1 MSDLVV
7 IKQEVDARTPG
18 TYVYVQMFFLL
29 SNPSNGY
36 IRGCFIAKKF
46 GGLLSEASVSVSN
59 MPSSRIACVPIAFVS
74 RRHWLRGTVRCERKK
89 ATLRIAALHY
99 SAELATLWARTG
111 DRDVHCWDLA
121 SDAGVA
127 NHIAYVR
134 HSSYSV
140 PTPSLVTDRS
150 ARECSMLIT
159 RGRAVQR
166 HLVVLI

>member
-1 MSDLVV
+1 MYTFKCSSFFPILQTDIFADVSSQ
-7 IKQEVDARTPG
+7 KSSEVYSQRQAYQSPTC
-18 TYVYVQMFFLL
+18 Q
-29 SNPSNGY
+29 
-36 IRGCFIAKKF
+36 AA
-46 GGLLSEASVSVSN
+46 E
-59 MPSSRIACVPIAFVS
+59 SRVFPLIAFVS

-99 SAELATLWARTG
+99 SAELTTLWARTG